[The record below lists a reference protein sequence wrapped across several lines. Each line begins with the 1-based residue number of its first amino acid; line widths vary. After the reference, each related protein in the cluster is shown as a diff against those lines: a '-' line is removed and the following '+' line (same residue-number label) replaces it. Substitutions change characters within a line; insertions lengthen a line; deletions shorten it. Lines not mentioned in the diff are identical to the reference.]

1 MATAEKDKGRR
12 RRFQSIHSGWE
23 FTCGRQEKSFF
34 LPPSPHLCLCVN
46 LSLSCGGN
54 SFDLMAQWDLILRIL
69 YFLIGSYLQSPK
81 HLELGWN
88 QRCKMQRVASV
99 FLVLCMSQAFMD
111 WLDLCCLPLWSC
123 AQVLEMQKILENQHK
138 LQKPEQ
144 ESKTHPSM
152 QHY

>member
-1 MATAEKDKGRR
+1 MATAEKEKGRR
-12 RRFQSIHSGWE
+12 RRFQIIHV

-46 LSLSCGGN
+46 LSLSCWGN
-54 SFDLMAQWDLILRIL
+54 SFDFMAHWDLTLRIL
-69 YFLIGSYLQSPK
+69 YFLIGSYLQSSLQISRALMKPTLQNATCGFGFSCLL
-81 HLELGWN
+81 HVSGLHGLAEMWCLQPW
-88 QRCKMQRVASV
+88 
-99 FLVLCMSQAFMD
+99 LCV
-111 WLDLCCLPLWSC
+111 
-123 AQVLEMQKILENQHK
+123 QVLEMQKILENQHK